1 MLRPLYV
8 AGADGSQQG
17 DGRDLLAAFREEMG
31 IVNFQML
38 IEHHN
43 TRDTLVLRLA
53 SAQDAALLARHTGA
67 VIDALHN
74 QRPMCRELVC
84 GGKINPVR
92 IEWVREQDLIIN
104 PRTGKLRAVI
114 DQRREQGQ
122 TAGLSPV
129 LPEL

>member
-67 VIDALHN
+67 VID
-74 QRPMCRELVC
+74 QRLE
-84 GGKINPVR
+84 
-92 IEWVREQDLIIN
+92 
-104 PRTGKLRAVI
+104 
-114 DQRREQGQ
+114 
-122 TAGLSPV
+122 
-129 LPEL
+129 